1 MQQGAEENFQIKR
14 QEVTGR
20 WQRKFN
26 KLEIHTSYSVPN
38 INSIFKMGT

>member
-1 MQQGAEENFQIKR
+1 MQIGAEENFQIKG

-26 KLEIHTSYSVPN
+26 KMEIHTSYSLL
-38 INSIFKMGT
+38 I